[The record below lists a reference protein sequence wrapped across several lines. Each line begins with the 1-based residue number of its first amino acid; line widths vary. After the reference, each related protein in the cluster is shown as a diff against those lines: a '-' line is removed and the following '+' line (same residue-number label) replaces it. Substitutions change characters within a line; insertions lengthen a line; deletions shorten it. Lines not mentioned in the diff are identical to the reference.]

1 MLNHSKDE
9 LMTPLSKEDK
19 VSRIRAELSIAEQIG
34 AKPNLTQLAKKY
46 DLAYSQVR
54 DIAKGKEV
62 ELEDK
67 AVFSLV
73 DAPKD
78 VVLDIAQQA
87 IAKTPDKPLA
97 QMEEEIDF
105 VVKGAEGL
113 KKLRY
118 DVQRVAQK
126 AIDRLDLALDVQ
138 DNQEPRNLKYLIDS
152 LAAVNSS
159 FFKDSSTNITVN
171 NTANHLTLFRENMSL
186 WLHHPGYY
194 LT

>member
-1 MLNHSKDE
+1 M
-9 LMTPLSKEDK
+9 
-19 VSRIRAELSIAEQIG
+19 
-34 AKPNLTQLAKKY
+34 TQLAKKY

-62 ELEDK
+62 EIEDK

-78 VVLDIAQQA
+78 VVLDIAQQV
-87 IAKTPDKPLA
+87 IAKTPDKTTA
-97 QMEEEIDF
+97 EMKDEIDY

-138 DNQEPRNLKYLIDS
+138 ENL
-152 LAAVNSS
+152 
-159 FFKDSSTNITVN
+159 
-171 NTANHLTLFRENMSL
+171 
-186 WLHHPGYY
+186 
-194 LT
+194 

>member
-1 MLNHSKDE
+1 MLNHLKDK

-19 VSRIRAELSIAEQIG
+19 ISRIRAELSIAEQIG

-54 DIAKGKEV
+54 DIAKGKDV

-67 AVFSLV
+67 AVFALAE
-73 DAPKD
+73 APKD
-78 VVLDIAQQA
+78 VILN
-87 IAKTPDKPLA
+87 IAKEVVATTPDKSLA
-97 QMEEEIDF
+97 QMGGEIDY

-118 DVQRVAQK
+118 EVQRVAQK
-126 AIDRLDLALDVQ
+126 AIDRLDTALDVP

-186 WLHHPGYY
+186 
-194 LT
+194 

>member
-1 MLNHSKDE
+1 MLNHLKDK

-19 VSRIRAELSIAEQIG
+19 ISRIRAELSIAEQIA

-46 DLAYSQVR
+46 DLAYNQVR
-54 DIAKGKEV
+54 DIAKGKDV

-67 AVFSLV
+67 AVFALV
-73 DAPKD
+73 DAPKE
-78 VVLDIAQQA
+78 VVLDIAQQVVA
-87 IAKTPDKPLA
+87 QAPDKPL
-97 QMEEEIDF
+97 QQLKDEVDY

-186 WLHHPGYY
+186 
-194 LT
+194 